1 MELSPIA
8 PYPLSYP
15 NFACQKYCFCSP
27 LKNLS
32 LSLDNAYPVH
42 SEVPQIFH
50 NNSLVGC
57 L

>member
-15 NFACQKYCFCSP
+15 NFACQKYCFCPP